1 MAGTTIVK
9 KTTLE
14 ERMFTLVSRT
24 SLAITMFFLT
34 TLWTKVD
41 SLDQAGR
48 VRDKELARFMLE
60 IEHRMTALETKVDR
74 RNR

>member
-1 MAGTTIVK
+1 MVGTTIVK

-41 SLDQAGR
+41 SLDQAGK

-60 IEHRMTALETKVDR
+60 IEHRMPALETKVAR
-74 RNR
+74 RDK

>member
-1 MAGTTIVK
+1 MVGTTIVK

-41 SLDQAGR
+41 SLDQAGK

-60 IEHRMTALETKVDR
+60 IEHRMTALETKVAR
-74 RNR
+74 RDK

>member
-1 MAGTTIVK
+1 MVGTTIVK

-41 SLDQAGR
+41 SLDQAGK

-60 IEHRMTALETKVDR
+60 IEHRMTALETKVGR
-74 RNR
+74 RDK

>member
-41 SLDQAGR
+41 SLDQAGK

-74 RNR
+74 RNK

>member
-41 SLDQAGR
+41 SLDQAGKT
-48 VRDKELARFMLE
+48 RDKELARFMLE

-74 RNR
+74 HNK

>member
-24 SLAITMFFLT
+24 SFAITMFFLT
-34 TLWTKVD
+34 TLWTKVA

-48 VRDKELARFMLE
+48 LRDKELARFMLE
-60 IEHRMTALETKVDR
+60 IEHRMTAQETKVDR

>member
-34 TLWTKVD
+34 TLWSKVD

-48 VRDKELARFMLE
+48 LRDKELARFMLE

>member
-48 VRDKELARFMLE
+48 LRDKELARFMLE

-74 RNR
+74 RNK

>member
-1 MAGTTIVK
+1 MVGTTIVK

-14 ERMFTLVSRT
+14 ERVFTLVSRT

-41 SLDQAGR
+41 SLDRAGR

-60 IEHRMTALETKVDR
+60 IEHRMTFLETKIDKDDK
-74 RNR
+74 

>member
-14 ERMFTLVSRT
+14 ERLFTLVSRT

-41 SLDQAGR
+41 SLDQAGK

-60 IEHRMTALETKVDR
+60 IEHRMTALETKVGR
-74 RNR
+74 RDK

>member
-14 ERMFTLVSRT
+14 ERVFTLVSRT

-48 VRDKELARFMLE
+48 IRDKELARFMLE
-60 IEHRMTALETKVDR
+60 IEHRMTALETKVDKDDK
-74 RNR
+74 

>member
-48 VRDKELARFMLE
+48 LRDKELARFMLE

>member
-1 MAGTTIVK
+1 
-9 KTTLE
+9 
-14 ERMFTLVSRT
+14 MFTLVSRT

-48 VRDKELARFMLE
+48 LRDKELARFMLE

>member
-14 ERMFTLVSRT
+14 QRMFTLVSRT

-48 VRDKELARFMLE
+48 LRDKELARFMLE

>member
-1 MAGTTIVK
+1 MVGTTIVK

-14 ERMFTLVSRT
+14 ERVFTLVSRT

-48 VRDKELARFMLE
+48 IRDKELARFMLE
-60 IEHRMTALETKVDR
+60 IEHRMTVLETKVDKDDK
-74 RNR
+74 

>member
-1 MAGTTIVK
+1 MVGTTIVK

-41 SLDQAGR
+41 SLDQAGK

-60 IEHRMTALETKVDR
+60 IEHLMTAIETKVAR
-74 RNR
+74 RDK

>member
-1 MAGTTIVK
+1 MVGTTIVK

-41 SLDQAGR
+41 SLDHAGK

-60 IEHRMTALETKVDR
+60 IEHRMTALETKVAR
-74 RNR
+74 RDK